1 MTKAEQGHSVKLHYT
16 GSFESGEKFDSSHD
30 RGEPIAFDLGEG
42 QIISGLEDAVIGMEQ
57 GDSKTVTI
65 PPEQA
70 YGDRREDLMFNVGR
84 DQVPGNVEL
93 EKGMRL
99 TGTTDQG
106 QQVELMVVD
115 FNDESV
121 TLDANHP
128 LAGQTLV
135 FDIELVDVS
144 SSEKAE

>member
-16 GSFESGEKFDSSHD
+16 GSLENGEKFDSSHD
-30 RGEPIAFDLGEG
+30 RGEPIAFDIGEG
-42 QIISGLEDAVIGMEQ
+42 QIISGLENAVIGMEQ
-57 GDSKTVTI
+57 GDNKTVTI
-65 PPEQA
+65 PPEEA
-70 YGDRREDLMFNVGR
+70 YGDRRDDLMFSVGR
-84 DQVPGNVEL
+84 DQVPDNVEL

-115 FNDESV
+115 FNDDSV
-121 TLDANHP
+121 SLDANHP

-144 SSEKAE
+144 DTENAG